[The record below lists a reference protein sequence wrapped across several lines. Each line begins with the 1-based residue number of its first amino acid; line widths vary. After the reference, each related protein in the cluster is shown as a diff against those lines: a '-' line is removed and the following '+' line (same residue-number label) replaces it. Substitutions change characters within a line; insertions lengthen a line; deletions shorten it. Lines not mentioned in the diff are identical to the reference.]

1 MNENFSFAIAY
12 DFNGTLSP
20 GNMQEYSF
28 IPALG
33 FKDPRDFWALTKQ
46 CPDNTDQTLGYLFTM
61 LKEARKRG
69 VVGDIR
75 VTVEEEN
82 RTSIDSKG
90 LSIDLGTR
98 FLGVAIGGAVL

>member
-1 MNENFSFAIAY
+1 MAAQLAE
-12 DFNGTLSP
+12 
-20 GNMQEYSF
+20 E
-28 IPALG
+28 
-33 FKDPRDFWALTKQ
+33 
-46 CPDNTDQTLGYLFTM
+46 
-61 LKEARKRG
+61 EARKRG

-82 RTSIDSKG
+82 RSSIDSKG